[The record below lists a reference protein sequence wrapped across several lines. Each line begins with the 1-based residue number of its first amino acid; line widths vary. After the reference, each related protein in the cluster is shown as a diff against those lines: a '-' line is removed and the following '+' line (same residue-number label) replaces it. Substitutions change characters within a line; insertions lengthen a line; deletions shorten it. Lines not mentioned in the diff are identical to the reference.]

1 MAKHI
6 VKMFLR
12 TKNVAFIHYL
22 LSLFLKTN
30 EKFKMMVLV
39 PIGVNQIIFE
49 VCLKESL
56 ESRLCL
62 VYVLI

>member
-12 TKNVAFIHYL
+12 TMNVAFILYL
-22 LSLFLKTN
+22 FTLFLKTN
-30 EKFKMMVLV
+30 EKFKMMVPV

-62 VYVLI
+62 V

>member
-1 MAKHI
+1 M
-6 VKMFLR
+6 
-12 TKNVAFIHYL
+12 NVAFILYL
-22 LSLFLKTN
+22 FTLFLKTN
-30 EKFKMMVLV
+30 EKFKMMVPV

-62 VYVLI
+62 V